1 MEERLVLFSQYHGG
15 RAFMKRA
22 VAIISAL
29 ACMAF
34 ALGPPAPAQAGT
46 LPNISGTWYMG
57 GDHSKRCKIEQS
69 GNSITLTNER
79 GQHATGSFISPT
91 HITTSWPASLYTS
104 MGPRNQIDGRISG
117 DTILW
122 NNSTFWTRGGSTTR
136 GLPDI
141 SGNWY
146 ASADPSKLCHIRQHG
161 NTLTLTNESG
171 QTATGSFVNPRR
183 IKARWGFREIDGH
196 LSHDLWRI
204 EWSNS
209 TYWTRGTN

>member
-1 MEERLVLFSQYHGG
+1 
-15 RAFMKRA
+15 MKRV
-22 VAIISAL
+22 VAAMSML

-34 ALGPPAPAQAGT
+34 VLGLPAKTNAGT

-57 GDHSKRCKIEQS
+57 GDHSKRCEIQQN

-79 GQHATGSFISPT
+79 GQTATGSFVDPS
-91 HITTSWPASLYTS
+91 HITTSWPMSLYTS
-104 MGPRNQIDGRISG
+104 MGPRTQIDGRISG

-122 NNSTFWTRGGSTTR
+122 SNSTFWTRGGSTTS
-136 GLPDI
+136 GLPDL

-146 ASADPSKLCHIRQHG
+146 ASADPAKRCHIRQHG
-161 NTLTLTNESG
+161 NSLTLTNETG
-171 QTATGSFVNPRR
+171 QTATGSFVNSRQ
-183 IKARWGFREIDGH
+183 ITAQWGMTKIGGH

-204 EWSNS
+204 QWSNS